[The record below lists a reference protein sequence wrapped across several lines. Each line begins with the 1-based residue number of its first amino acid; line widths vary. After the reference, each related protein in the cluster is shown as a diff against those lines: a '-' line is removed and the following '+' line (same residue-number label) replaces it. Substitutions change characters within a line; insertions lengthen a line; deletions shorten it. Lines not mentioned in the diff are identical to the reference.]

1 MVRNFGKNDNQRQIY
16 TNILIT
22 LGYGILMESSFNLP
36 FKNIATL
43 YGHLPYK
50 QNQSP
55 LKECSLST
63 FYIHI
68 SIKTERAEHS
78 IGNNLLLFSY

>member
-1 MVRNFGKNDNQRQIY
+1 MMVRNFGKNDNQRQIY

-22 LGYGILMESSFNLP
+22 LGYGTLMESSFNLP

-55 LKECSLST
+55 LKECSLSK
-63 FYIHI
+63 HI